1 MTTFEHALLGING
14 AIAVGL
20 HRRPHGW
27 KWVASSGVAAIA
39 PDWDGLPMLINMSRF
54 ETGHRV
60 WGHNIFTCALMAM
73 LLTVLFVKL
82 DLWERVVAV
91 HDSLR
96 KHSSPIKDLPT
107 STWFAWWLVMFVAA
121 LSQIPADI
129 VVSGGKGLTDWPLQP
144 LWPIS
149 NFSVVYPMV
158 PWGNVGVSVLF
169 ALGMIAMAKQ
179 ARHLQTISRI
189 TLMTVTIYILAWGMF
204 FHEGR

>member
-82 DLWERVVAV
+82 DLWERIVAF
-91 HDSLR
+91 HASLQ
-96 KHSSPIKDLPT
+96 KHASPLKNQT
-107 STWFAWWLVMFVAA
+107 KSTWFAWWLVMFVAA

-179 ARHLQTISRI
+179 TRHLQTISRI
-189 TLMTVTIYILAWGMF
+189 TLMTVTIYILAWGIF
-204 FHEGR
+204 IHEGR